1 MLMDHGGLLQPY
13 LRKESRKIELPCTV
27 RPPLA
32 TTGGPTA
39 RADQHG
45 IEGHG
50 SGPKDVCYR
59 TSRPHIRAG
68 SGPDLGT
75 RGYPWTLGTPSSVL
89 LDIARFPMQL
99 CAGVV
104 VYGDIQL
111 MQHPDS
117 AGSPDYS
124 LLQLAPAPLGADAD
138 A

>member
-1 MLMDHGGLLQPY
+1 M
-13 LRKESRKIELPCTV
+13 

-50 SGPKDVCYR
+50 SGPKDVRYR
-59 TSRPHIRAG
+59 TSRPIYGLEVALILV
-68 SGPDLGT
+68 PAGT
-75 RGYPWTLGTPSSVL
+75 RGHCGTASSML
-89 LDIARFPMQL
+89 LDITRFPMQL

-104 VYGDIQL
+104 VYSDIQL

-117 AGSPDYS
+117 AGSPDSS

>member
-1 MLMDHGGLLQPY
+1 M
-13 LRKESRKIELPCTV
+13 

-50 SGPKDVCYR
+50 SGPKDVRYR
-59 TSRPHIRAG
+59 TSRPIYGLEVALILV
-68 SGPDLGT
+68 PAGT
-75 RGYPWTLGTPSSVL
+75 RGHCGTASSLL
-89 LDIARFPMQL
+89 LDITRFSMQL

-104 VYGDIQL
+104 VYGDIDIQL